1 MKKYLKTPEE
11 VIKAFKDGKEV
22 KNTLNWTYKFVDGF
36 IVLFSSKEDN
46 HWTINSSIGDT
57 EKPYIEE
64 AEPLK
69 FEVGKFYKMR
79 NGEKALLVFVGEKR
93 NGYWY
98 KFVNQKDG
106 DSFWTNE
113 NGLNV
118 SVEARPWSIIGEWE
132 E

>member
-1 MKKYLKTPEE
+1 MKKYLNTPEE
-11 VIKAFKDGKEV
+11 VIKALQAGKEV
-22 KNTLNWTYKFVDGF
+22 KSDAGYRYKMIDGV
-36 IVLFSSKEDN
+36 ICSLFDKG
-46 HWTINSSIGDT
+46 WVIGPSFDDE

-79 NGEKALLVFVGEKR
+79 NGEKALLVFVEKKG

-98 KFVNQKDG
+98 KFVGQKDG
-106 DSFWTNE
+106 DSFWTNK

-118 SVEARPWSIIGEWE
+118 SREAWSIIGEWE
-132 E
+132 D